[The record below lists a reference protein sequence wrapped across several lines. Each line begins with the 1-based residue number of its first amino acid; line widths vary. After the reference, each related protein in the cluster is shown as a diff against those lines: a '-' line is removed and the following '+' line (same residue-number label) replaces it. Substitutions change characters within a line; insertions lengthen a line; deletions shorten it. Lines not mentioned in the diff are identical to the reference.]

1 MSIYSTNPV
10 VIGLNQFWQS
20 FVLFCERAPAVKLTI
35 LIFRRIYSTN
45 TDSFVITVTFDLCGL
60 LSFVSH
66 S

>member
-1 MSIYSTNPV
+1 MFIYLTNPV
-10 VIGLNQFWQS
+10 VIGFNQFWQS